1 MAGIGGPAPA
11 EGAAGRLSLD
21 RDEAL
26 RYLGYSGQI
35 VDGELL
41 ARFEELARACELELN
56 PAYVH
61 AAFPVDAA
69 RTRWDEGDPDPQVA
83 LAGCGLVLPG
93 RDIAR
98 HLRGACEVALMA
110 CTLGAASE
118 RELRKHAAVSPAD
131 ALMYGAAAS
140 ALAEA
145 AAEACDAAIAREAR
159 ERGLFAGSRYS
170 PGYGD
175 LPLSVQPAFLAALDA
190 TRRIGLSV
198 TEGDVLVLT
207 KSVTAV
213 IGLFDD
219 PRPAQGAGADA
230 QCAACPLEGRCG
242 FKEKG
247 RTCHG

>member
-1 MAGIGGPAPA
+1 MASVGVDAC
-11 EGAAGRLSLD
+11 AGDGWLTLD

-26 RYLGYSGQI
+26 RYLGYAGQEL
-35 VDGELL
+35 DAELL
-41 ARFEELARACELELN
+41 ARFEQLAQACERNLR
-56 PAYVH
+56 PACVQ

-69 RTRWDEGDPDPQVA
+69 LTHWEDDDRPQVA

-93 RDIAR
+93 RDITR
-98 HLRGACEVALMA
+98 HLHGAREVVLMA

-118 RELRKHAAVSPAD
+118 RELRKYTATSPTD

-140 ALAEA
+140 ALVEA
-145 AAEACDAAIAREAR
+145 AANTCDAAIVADAAA
-159 ERGLFAGSRYS
+159 RGLFASSRYS

-190 TRRIGLSV
+190 TRRIGLV
-198 TEGDVLVLT
+198 ATEGNLLVPT

-213 IGLFDD
+213 IGLFDA
-219 PRPAQGAGADA
+219 PRPGAEGARIGDD
-230 QCAACPLEGRCG
+230 CATCSLAESCRL
-242 FKEKG
+242 KEKG

>member
-1 MAGIGGPAPA
+1 MAGLAGAGGP
-11 EGAAGRLSLD
+11 GDGRLTLD

-41 ARFEELARACELELN
+41 ERFEELACACERDLR
-56 PAYVH
+56 PACVH
-61 AAFPVDAA
+61 AAFPVDGA
-69 RTRWDEGDPDPQVA
+69 RTRWDEDDEDPRVA

-98 HLRGACEVALMA
+98 HLRGAREAVLMA

-140 ALAEA
+140 ALVEA
-145 AAEACDAAIAREAR
+145 AAEACDATIAREAGS
-159 ERGLFAGSRYS
+159 RGLFAGSRYS

-175 LPLSVQPAFLAALDA
+175 LPLSVQAAFLAALDA
-190 TRRIGLSV
+190 TRRIGLAV
-198 TEGDVLVLT
+198 TEGNVLVPT

-219 PRPAQGAGADA
+219 PRPARAADA
-230 QCAACPLEGRCG
+230 DAACAACALGGRCG
-242 FKEKG
+242 LREKG